1 MIYAREQPVFEDRPD
16 GGRKLAE
23 KLAEYKNQ
31 PVLVLAIPNGGVLV
45 GLEMTKALGAD
56 FNVIISR
63 KIPMPLNPEAG
74 IGAVTDDGTVILNQE
89 LVRRCNLNQTQ
100 INYQVNQVRAALY
113 QRSILYHRDRPLYG
127 ISGKTVIIVDDGLA
141 SGYTMLAA
149 IESVR
154 HRQPRELIAA
164 VPVASG
170 TALKEVERVV
180 DKVVVCTTSFK
191 PEFFVADFYRY
202 WYDLSD
208 QDTLK
213 YLTRWW
219 TRHLRP
225 DVKKSTSSSPD
236 SE

>member
-1 MIYAREQPVFEDRPD
+1 MIYAREQPLFEDRPD

-45 GLEMTKALGAD
+45 GLEVTKALEAD

-74 IGAVTDDGTVILNQE
+74 IGAVTDDGTVILNPE
-89 LVRRCNLNQTQ
+89 LVKRLKLNQNQ
-100 INYQVNQVRAALY
+100 INYQVNQVRAQLY
-113 QRSILYHRDRPLYG
+113 QRSILYRKDRPLYG
-127 ISGKTVIIVDDGLA
+127 VSGKTVIIVDDGLA

-154 HRQPRELIAA
+154 HRHPRELIAA

-170 TALKEVERVV
+170 TALKEVEKVV
-180 DKVVVCTTSFK
+180 DRVVVCTTSFK
-191 PEFFVADFYRY
+191 PGFFVADFYRY

-208 QDTLK
+208 QETLK

-225 DVKKSTSSSPD
+225 DIGQSTSPSPGNG
-236 SE
+236 

>member
-1 MIYAREQPVFEDRPD
+1 MIYARERPIFEDRPD

-23 KLAEYKNQ
+23 QLAEYKNQ
-31 PVLVLAIPNGGVLV
+31 PVLALAIPNGGVLV
-45 GLEMTKALGAD
+45 GLEVTKALEAD

-74 IGAVTDDGTVILNQE
+74 IGAVTDDGTIILNQD
-89 LVRRCNLNQTQ
+89 LVKRFNLNQSQ
-100 INYQVNQVRAALY
+100 INYQVNQVRSALY
-113 QRSILYHRDRPLYG
+113 QRSILYHKDRPLHG

-154 HRQPRELIAA
+154 HRHPRELVAA

-170 TALKEVERVV
+170 TALKEVEKVADRVV
-180 DKVVVCTTSFK
+180 TCTTSFK

-225 DVKKSTSSSPD
+225 DTRQSTSSLPD
-236 SE
+236 NE